1 MPEPAADGVPRA
13 LDQARQRRVAKPPD
27 QRRRD
32 ILDAATTLFHERG
45 FDATTV
51 QTIATSA
58 GVAAGT
64 VYLHFA
70 SKEAVLAGLY
80 EDYEAGLLQRF
91 AQIASDVVEEEVAT
105 ATTLSNPEI
114 VGRLVDGIV
123 EYALER
129 RDISEVIAG
138 RVPAAADL
146 AVLTRG
152 LDEVL
157 AAVIREG
164 VRLGHVHASDP
175 DTAARLLNLAAVGSI
190 CSAIATDDD
199 DTLTRTVRGVKELYV
214 KTLAPLL

>member
-1 MPEPAADGVPRA
+1 MPGPAADGVPRA
-13 LDQARQRRVAKPPD
+13 LDQARQPRIAKPAD

-32 ILDAATTLFHERG
+32 ILDAATGLFRERG

-51 QTIATSA
+51 QAIAASA

-64 VYLHFA
+64 VYLHFS
-70 SKEAVLAGLY
+70 SKEAVLAALH
-80 EDYEAGLLQRF
+80 EDYEAGLLARF
-91 AQIASDVVEEEVAT
+91 AQIAEGVVEEEVAT

-114 VGRLVDGIV
+114 VGRFVDGIV
-123 EYALER
+123 EYGLER
-129 RDISEVIAG
+129 RDISDVIAG

-152 LDEVL
+152 LDDVL

-190 CSAIATDDD
+190 SNAIATDDAD
-199 DTLTRTVRGVKELYV
+199 ALARTVQGVKELYV
-214 KTLAPLL
+214 KALAPLP